1 MFFSQN
7 LKYLREENKMSQ
19 RELAQALGLSS
30 DVVDMF
36 EKGCRMPDIETT
48 VCIASYFDRDLEE
61 LVLKN
66 LRPTRS
72 RYADNL
78 AYLRKSGEMSLE
90 EMGNLLRVNG
100 STILKYESRECPVD
114 VEKLM
119 ELSGYLGITLEQ
131 LVYGDLSKGWKAITD
146 NQKNH
151 DKSGL

>member
-48 VCIASYFDRDLEE
+48 VCIARYFDRDLEE

-66 LRPTRS
+66 LRPPRS

-100 STILKYESRECPVD
+100 STILKYESREYPVD

-119 ELSGYLGITLEQ
+119 ILSSYLGITLKQ
-131 LVYGDLSKGWKAITD
+131 LVYGDLSEEKETITD

-151 DKSGL
+151 NKSGL